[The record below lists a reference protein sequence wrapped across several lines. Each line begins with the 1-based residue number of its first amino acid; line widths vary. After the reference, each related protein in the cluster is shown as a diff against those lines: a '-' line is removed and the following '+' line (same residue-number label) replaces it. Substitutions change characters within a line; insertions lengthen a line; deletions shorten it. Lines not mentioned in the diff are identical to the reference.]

1 MQYTTK
7 LKLKKPDL
15 TDYVNIADLNENM
28 DIIDTEFTKMTDEET
43 GVEAKLNQHAAD
55 KNNPHGVTKNQV
67 GLSSVQNYGIATQ
80 AEAETGTSTV
90 KYMTPERTS
99 QAIDKK
105 MTPLN
110 NTVNQHLVDVM
121 PHIFIGANGK
131 RNRWG
136 LGEDANGIYFIREEM
151 I

>member
-7 LKLKKPDL
+7 LKLKKPEL
-15 TDYVNIADLNENM
+15 TDYVNIADINNNM
-28 DIIDTEFTKMTDEET
+28 EILDTEIAKMTDAET

-55 KNNPHGVTKNQV
+55 KNNPHGVTKKQV
-67 GLSSVQNYGIATQ
+67 GLENVQDYGVATQ
-80 AEAETGTSTV
+80 AEAEVGTSTT
-90 KYMTPERTS
+90 KYMTPQRTK
-99 QAIDKK
+99 QAFDKN

-110 NTVNQHLVDVM
+110 NMVNEHLEDVM

-131 RNRWG
+131 INRWG